1 MFWEHK
7 CLPWLTISL
16 TEKEKGE
23 ENLNLNV
30 PPLHTHTHIH
40 LLPKDAS
47 GSIKIPDPLA

>member
-16 TEKEKGE
+16 TEKGV
-23 ENLNLNV
+23 ENLNLNA
-30 PPLHTHTHIH
+30 PPSTHMLIH

>member
-1 MFWEHK
+1 MLWEHN
-7 CLPWLTISL
+7 CLPQLTISL

-30 PPLHTHTHIH
+30 PPSTHTLIH

-47 GSIKIPDPLA
+47 GSIKIPDYLA

>member
-16 TEKEKGE
+16 TEKKKGE

-30 PPLHTHTHIH
+30 PPFTHMLIH

-47 GSIKIPDPLA
+47 GSIKIPDPFA